1 MKDLNRVNKAV
12 ENLDT
17 VLKEE
22 GFTHYLD
29 FIEVVNC
36 FENNFNF
43 NTLLDLIICILDK
56 KRNDGKLA
64 YYLIEKKDIDNRAGR
79 ELSAEQFDDF
89 NETFDND
96 VDFEIGE
103 ILQEN
108 NNFNY

>member
-22 GFTHYLD
+22 GFTKYLD
-29 FIEVVNC
+29 FIDIVNC

-56 KRNDGKLA
+56 KRNDGKIA

-79 ELSAEQFDDF
+79 VLSAEQFDDF
-89 NETFDND
+89 NEIFDND
-96 VDFEIGE
+96 FDFEIGE

>member
-64 YYLIEKKDIDNRAGR
+64 YYLIEKNDVDNRAGR
-79 ELSAEQFDDF
+79 VLSAEQFDDF

-96 VDFEIGE
+96 VDFEIGD
-103 ILQEN
+103 ILLEN

>member
-22 GFTHYLD
+22 GFTKYLD
-29 FIEVVNC
+29 FIDVVNC
-36 FENNFNF
+36 FESNFNF

-64 YYLIEKKDIDNRAGR
+64 YYLIEKKYIDNRAGR
-79 ELSAEQFDDF
+79 ELTAEQFDDF
-89 NETFDND
+89 NEIFDRD

-103 ILQEN
+103 ILLEN
-108 NNFNY
+108 NYVNY